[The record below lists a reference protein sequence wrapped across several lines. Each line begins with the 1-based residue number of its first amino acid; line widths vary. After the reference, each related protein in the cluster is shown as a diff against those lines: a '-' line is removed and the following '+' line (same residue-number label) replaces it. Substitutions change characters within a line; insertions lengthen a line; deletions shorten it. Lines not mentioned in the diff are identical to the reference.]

1 MADLSSLLGAAG
13 IGGAIGKAIV
23 SLELET
29 TKYQGELKAMQAET
43 VASTNNQASAFSKF
57 GSLASSALLGVG
69 VAAVA
74 GAALSIK
81 AAVEANDAHLK
92 LQNTFANNASLADSS
107 VAAFEAQADALRDL
121 TGVDDEA
128 IISGQALL
136 GQFDLTGAQ
145 VMELTPLIVDLS
157 EKMDID
163 LQAAA
168 KAVGKAT
175 AGSSGILSR
184 YGIVLDQTKLS
195 ADAFG
200 TTLEGLSVV
209 QGFAAD
215 SAKNEPWRVLGAQ
228 FEEIA
233 EQIGQALLPVLQNL
247 VPTLIS
253 LVEVL
258 GPVLDLV
265 GKAAPAIKFLGEA
278 FVIFLSPL
286 GKAVSLL
293 GDLRDAADLGIEPTS
308 EMTALI
314 EQQAHAL
321 QDGQAWVRRYSDE
334 LGIAGDEAKDTG
346 EAVAKFAHMT
356 GKDLKEW
363 SDKTKES
370 FESYV
375 INLDKVNEATDFT
388 RKDLRDS
395 FRAMLEH
402 ARDLNQAMRTLSR
415 EHWIN
420 DDFIAFLA
428 EQPEKLILFAD
439 SNETQ
444 QRRMQ
449 TQWEK
454 SGDILKNQVNDRLD
468 VMTGALDKLD
478 KSETK
483 HKIIF
488 EYSYEGFDPSK
499 PGMSDRTGRGGP
511 Q

>member
-29 TKYQGELKAMQAET
+29 TKYQAELKAANAQT
-43 VASTNNQASAFSKF
+43 VASTNSSASAFSKF
-57 GSLASSALLGVG
+57 GSLASTALLGVG

-74 GAALSIK
+74 GAAVSIK
-81 AAVEANDAHLK
+81 AAIEANDAHLK

-228 FEEIA
+228 FEEVA
-233 EQIGQALLPVLQNL
+233 EQIGQALLPVLQAL

-258 GPVLDLV
+258 GPVLDLI
-265 GKAAPAIKFLGEA
+265 GKTAPAVEL
-278 FVIFLSPL
+278 L
-286 GKAVSLL
+286 GKAFVVFNTPLL
-293 GDLRDAADLGIEPTS
+293 IAVAGLRELRDVLDLGIEPTD

-314 EQQAHAL
+314 GEQAQAF
-321 QDGQAWVRRYSDE
+321 QDGQKWVKEYHDE
-334 LGIAGDEAKDTG
+334 LYGVG
-346 EAVAKFAHMT
+346 EATQQTLKFTNEFVNKT
-356 GKDLKEW
+356 GVKLKEW
-363 SDKTKES
+363 REAAGTAIDGYVNDLSNLSHRAEMTK
-370 FESYV
+370 
-375 INLDKVNEATDFT
+375 TDFVEAM
-388 RKDLRDS
+388 
-395 FRAMLEH
+395 RAMQDR
-402 ARDLNQAMRTLSR
+402 ARKMAD
-415 EHWIN
+415 
-420 DDFIAFLA
+420 AFLA
-428 EQPEKLILFAD
+428 LKDEDWINPKFLSFLVESGPEAVISFEKLNDTKQHAMQQAWKQTAD
-439 SNETQ
+439 ST
-444 QRRMQ
+444 
-449 TQWEK
+449 
-454 SGDILKNQVNDRLD
+454 DIAEGAVRKMTDTLDEMDRSSTRHR
-468 VMTGALDKLD
+468 V
-478 KSETK
+478 
-483 HKIIF
+483 II
-488 EYSYEGFDPSK
+488 EYEYAGFDPSK
-499 PGMSDRTGRGGP
+499 PGMSVSRP
-511 Q
+511 VP